1 MVTREVIVSNSKGL
15 HARPATL
22 LVRKA
27 ASFKSDIGI
36 EYMGKKANIKSLIG
50 ILSLGV
56 GPNTIVN
63 VIANGLDEKLA
74 LEEIVKLIK
83 SLEELIIAYIF

>member
-1 MVTREVIVSNSKGL
+1 MVSKEVMVNNSKGL

-36 EYMGKKANIKSLIG
+36 EYMGKRANVKSLIG

-56 GPNTIVN
+56 GSNSIVN
-63 VIANGLDEKLA
+63 VTVNGDDEKLA
-74 LEEIVKLIK
+74 LEGIVNLIN
-83 SLEELIIAYIF
+83 SLEE

>member
-1 MVTREVIVSNSKGL
+1 LVTREVLVSNSRGL

-56 GPNTIVN
+56 GPDTIVN
-63 VIANGLDEKLA
+63 VIVNGLDEKLA
-74 LEEIVKLIK
+74 LEEIVTLIK
-83 SLEELIIAYIF
+83 SLEE

>member
-1 MVTREVIVSNSKGL
+1 MVSKEVKVNNPKGL

-36 EYMGKKANIKSLIG
+36 EFLGKKANIKSLIG

-56 GPNTIVN
+56 GSNTIVN
-63 VIANGLDEKLA
+63 VIANGVDEKLA
-74 LEEIVKLIK
+74 LEEIVTLIN
-83 SLEELIIAYIF
+83 SLEE

>member
-1 MVTREVIVSNSKGL
+1 LVTREVMVSNPKGL

-56 GPNTIVN
+56 GPNNIVN
-63 VIANGLDEKLA
+63 VIASGDDEKLA
-74 LEEIVKLIK
+74 LEGIINLIK
-83 SLEELIIAYIF
+83 SLEE

>member
-1 MVTREVIVSNSKGL
+1 MVTKEVKVKNPKGL

-27 ASFKSDIGI
+27 ASFKSDICI
-36 EYMGKKANIKSLIG
+36 EYIGKKANIKSLIG

-56 GPNTIVN
+56 GPNSIVN
-63 VIANGLDEKLA
+63 VIVNGDDEKLA
-74 LEEIVKLIK
+74 LEEIINLID
-83 SLEELIIAYIF
+83 SLEE

>member
-1 MVTREVIVSNSKGL
+1 MVTREVMVSNPKGL

-36 EYMGKKANIKSLIG
+36 EFMGKKANIKSLIG

-56 GPNTIVN
+56 GPNNLVN
-63 VIANGLDEKLA
+63 VIANGADEKLA
-74 LEEIVKLIK
+74 LEEIIKLIN
-83 SLEELIIAYIF
+83 SLEE

>member
-1 MVTREVIVSNSKGL
+1 MVTKEVMVSNPKGL
-15 HARPATL
+15 HARPATI

-56 GPNTIVN
+56 GPNNIVN
-63 VIANGLDEKLA
+63 VIANGVDEKLA
-74 LEEIVKLIK
+74 LEEIVNLIN
-83 SLEELIIAYIF
+83 SLEE